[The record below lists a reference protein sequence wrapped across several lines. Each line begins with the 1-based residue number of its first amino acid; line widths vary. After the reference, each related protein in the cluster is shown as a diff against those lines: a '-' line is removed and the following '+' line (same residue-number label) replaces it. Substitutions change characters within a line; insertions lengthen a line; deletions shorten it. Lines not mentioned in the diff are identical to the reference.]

1 MIGQQRQ
8 ILTELGIDLWIPRD
22 AACQNLDLDSIW
34 RDERPD
40 NTALELHAHPV
51 PVVTAKTVV
60 TDQIVATPNST
71 PIQQQPVQES
81 IAAPIAHV
89 VQATNLHKNIKKFE
103 LQLLS
108 LPQYVV
114 VIDSS
119 DLSVE
124 AQQLWANIHA
134 ALQAEYQQLNWPF
147 PLLNLQDPQGAYSYM
162 QGFLA
167 VHGLDKQLLVLGEL
181 PCMPQQSRKLPSLDD
196 MLAQPILKKQL
207 WNALNNK

>member
-34 RDERPD
+34 RDQRPD
-40 NTALELHAHPV
+40 NTALELDPHPV
-51 PVVTAKTVV
+51 PVVTAKTVA
-60 TDQIVATPNST
+60 TERIVATPNST

-103 LQLLS
+103 FQLLS

-181 PCMPQQSRKLPSLDD
+181 PYMPQQSRKLPSLDD

>member
-34 RDERPD
+34 RDQRPD
-40 NTALELHAHPV
+40 TALELHPPSV

-60 TDQIVATPNST
+60 TDQIVATPSPT

-108 LPQYVV
+108 LPQYIV

-181 PCMPQQSRKLPSLDD
+181 PYIPQQSRKLPSLDD

>member
-22 AACQNLDLDSIW
+22 AACQNLDLDAIW
-34 RDERPD
+34 RDQRSDTIEVLMPHQP
-40 NTALELHAHPV
+40 AVVQVQAQPIVSEPPPV
-51 PVVTAKTVV
+51 QTKVLQE
-60 TDQIVATPNST
+60 QIVATPVFT
-71 PIQQQPVQES
+71 QAE
-81 IAAPIAHV
+81 V
-89 VQATNLHKNIKKFE
+89 VEHHTHLDPFE

-108 LPQYVV
+108 LPHCILI
-114 VIDSS
+114 IDASA
-119 DLSVE
+119 LSRQ

-134 ALQAEYQQLNWPF
+134 ALQADYQQLNWPF
-147 PLLNLQDPQGAYSYM
+147 PLLNLQEPQGAYSYM
-162 QGFLA
+162 QGFFA

-181 PCMPQQSRKLPSLDD
+181 PYMPQQSLNLPSLED

>member
-71 PIQQQPVQES
+71 PIQQQPVQEI

>member
-34 RDERPD
+34 RDQRPD
-40 NTALELHAHPV
+40 NTALELDPHPV

-108 LPQYVV
+108 LPQYIV

>member
-40 NTALELHAHPV
+40 NTALELHAHSV

-71 PIQQQPVQES
+71 PIQQQPVQEI

>member
-34 RDERPD
+34 RDQRPD
-40 NTALELHAHPV
+40 NTALELDPHPV

-103 LQLLS
+103 FQLLS

-181 PCMPQQSRKLPSLDD
+181 PYMPQQSRKLPSLDD

>member
-71 PIQQQPVQES
+71 PIQQQPVQEI

-181 PCMPQQSRKLPSLDD
+181 PYMPQQSQKLPSLDD

>member
-40 NTALELHAHPV
+40 NTALELHAHSV

-71 PIQQQPVQES
+71 PIQQQPVQEI

-103 LQLLS
+103 L
-108 LPQYVV
+108 
-114 VIDSS
+114 I
-119 DLSVE
+119 
-124 AQQLWANIHA
+124 I
-134 ALQAEYQQLNWPF
+134 F
-147 PLLNLQDPQGAYSYM
+147 
-162 QGFLA
+162 F
-167 VHGLDKQLLVLGEL
+167 
-181 PCMPQQSRKLPSLDD
+181 
-196 MLAQPILKKQL
+196 I
-207 WNALNNK
+207 

>member
-181 PCMPQQSRKLPSLDD
+181 PYMPQQSRKLPSLDD

>member
-40 NTALELHAHPV
+40 NTALELHAHSV

>member
-34 RDERPD
+34 RDQRPD

-60 TDQIVATPNST
+60 TDQIVATPSPT

-81 IAAPIAHV
+81 IAAPIARV

>member
-22 AACQNLDLDSIW
+22 AACQKIDLDSIW

-40 NTALELHAHPV
+40 NTALELHPHPV

-60 TDQIVATPNST
+60 TDQIVATPSPT

-181 PCMPQQSRKLPSLDD
+181 PYMPQQSRKLPSLDD

>member
-60 TDQIVATPNST
+60 TDQIVATPSPT

-108 LPQYVV
+108 LPQYIV

-134 ALQAEYQQLNWPF
+134 VLQAEYQQLNWPF
-147 PLLNLQDPQGAYSYM
+147 PLLNLQEPQGAYSYM

-167 VHGLDKQLLVLGEL
+167 VHGLDKQLLALGEL
-181 PCMPQQSRKLPSLDD
+181 PYMP
-196 MLAQPILKKQL
+196 
-207 WNALNNK
+207 